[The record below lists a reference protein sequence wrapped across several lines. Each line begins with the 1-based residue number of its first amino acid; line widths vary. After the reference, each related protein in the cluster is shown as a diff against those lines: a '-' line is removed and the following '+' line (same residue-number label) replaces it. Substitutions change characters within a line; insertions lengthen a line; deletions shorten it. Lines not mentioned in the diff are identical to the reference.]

1 MTLSHHFSDRAQ
13 FLKPNAIRAI
23 GKRAAEPGIIKFT
36 AGNPSPTIFPVETI
50 KAQTAYVLDKYG
62 PDALQY
68 GQTEGFRPL
77 RELIASRTL
86 HTNPDDVLIISGSQQ
101 GIDLTCKLLLDPGD
115 KVVVAAPTYTG
126 ALSTFRLYGAQFL
139 DVACDN
145 EGMLPDSLEAA
156 LQQSPTLIY
165 CIPNFMNPT
174 GVDMSRER
182 RQAVVDLARQ
192 YNVPILED
200 DPYGE
205 LRFVGQSCQS
215 LYELSPEQVIYL
227 GSYSKILAPGLR
239 LGWLL
244 AKEELMFPLVNAKQ
258 ASDLQSPTFTQML
271 VYEVSQSGFLAEQI
285 DRLRRFYHQQ
295 RNHLLEAVNQHF
307 PAEIIYHPPAG
318 GFFLWCELPPERDA
332 TLLVE
337 EALRAGV
344 AYVPGRPFFAHDNGH
359 NTLRL
364 SYSSVPLEEMEEG
377 ILRLASVL
385 RQALGRAS

>member
-36 AGNPSPTIFPVETI
+36 AGNPSPTILPAETI
-50 KAQTAYVLDKYG
+50 KAQAACVLDKYG

-68 GQTEGFRPL
+68 GLTEGFRPL
-77 RELIASRTL
+77 REQIASRTL
-86 HTNPDDVLIISGSQQ
+86 HTNLEDVLIISGSQQ

-182 RQAVVDLARQ
+182 RQAVVDLAQQ

>member
-1 MTLSHHFSDRAQ
+1 MNLSHHFSDRAQ

-23 GKRAAEPGIIKFT
+23 GKRAGAPGIIKFT
-36 AGNPSPTIFPVETI
+36 AGNPSPSILPVEAI
-50 KAQTAYVLDKYG
+50 KSHAACVLDKYG
-62 PDALQY
+62 PESLQY
-68 GQTEGFRPL
+68 GMTEGFRPL
-77 RELIASRTL
+77 RELIAARTP
-86 HTNPDDVLIISGSQQ
+86 HTNPEDVLIIAGSQQ

-126 ALSTFRLYGAQFL
+126 ALSTFRLYGAEFL

-145 EGMLPDSLEAA
+145 EGMLPEALEAA

-192 YNVPILED
+192 YHVPILED

-205 LRFVGQSCQS
+205 LRFVGQPQPT
-215 LYELSPEQVIYL
+215 LYELAPEQVIYV

-239 LGWLL
+239 MGWLL
-244 AKEELMFPLVNAKQ
+244 AKEGLMFPLVNAKQ
-258 ASDLQSPTFTQML
+258 ISDLQSPTFTQML
-271 VYEVSQSGFLAEQI
+271 VYEVTQSGFLAEQI
-285 DRLRRFYHQQ
+285 DRLRRFYHQR
-295 RNHLLEAVNQHF
+295 RNHLLEAVNQYF
-307 PAEIIYHPPAG
+307 PEEVIYQAPAG
-318 GFFLWCELPPERDA
+318 GFFLWCELPPEEDA
-332 TLLVE
+332 TVLVE
-337 EALRAGV
+337 AALQAGV
-344 AYVPGRPFFAHDNGH
+344 AYVPGRPFFASDQGH

-377 ILRLASVL
+377 VVRLARVL
-385 RQALGRAS
+385 RQVV